1 MYFNKKINLKTCF
14 LLTNLVSILLI
25 FLKPCEVYTIID
37 KLNQTSKTKVSS
49 GQEDGLR
56 WHLTLSQEAYNKSI
70 ITYVDSYLRTTYRK
84 KRSIIKHCRE
94 ISIDYTRYVDG
105 CFRHFLCDYLS
116 LGNLLDFTMIFL
128 VEGQKAIYRFTYAIT
143 KIHKDWIKTQTDP
156 QTFFEEFGKHSKANS
171 TYEELFKYAFK
182 Y

>member
-1 MYFNKKINLKTCF
+1 MLQKHSQFNFLTEEGEAELEFILMYFNKKINLKSCF

-25 FLKPCEVYTIID
+25 FLKPCEVYSIID
-37 KLNQTSKTKVSS
+37 KLNQTSRTKVEK
-49 GQEDGLR
+49 GHEDGLR
-56 WHLTLSQEAYNKSI
+56 WHLTLSQESYNKSI

-84 KRSIIKHCRE
+84 KRSIIKHCYG
-94 ISIDYTRYVDG
+94 ISVDYTRYVDS

-143 KIHKDWIKTQTDP
+143 KIHKDWIKSQTDP
-156 QTFFEEFGKHSKANS
+156 
-171 TYEELFKYAFK
+171 
-182 Y
+182 